1 MRKYPYVNDMYNI
14 NNLKKIRIN
23 ANKNQEEVAKELDV
37 SRSSYAMWESNN
49 EIIPIKRLL
58 DFCELYQTS
67 LDYIFNLTEKNYQQ
81 IKNFDKNKYIVRLKE
96 FRKENKLT
104 QEKLANI
111 LNTNKSVI
119 CGYEKGR
126 YIIATPFLYTICKK
140 YHISADYLLGKIDNP
155 KYLNK

>member
-1 MRKYPYVNDMYNI
+1 MYNI